1 LPSTSTLSPLQ
12 PSDFGTIAALARRIW
27 LAHYISI
34 VSKEQIEY
42 MLGGRFTP
50 ENLARYVDATD
61 RWFDVLRTDGAVV
74 GYCSHALLAVNE
86 VKLEQLYLLP
96 ELHGLGLGKRMM
108 VHIEAHARALG
119 RDTLVLQVNKRN
131 TKAASV
137 YLRGGFEVREEVCVD
152 IGAGYFMDDFILQKR
167 LGGPAPAPHRDRVT

>member
-1 LPSTSTLSPLQ
+1 LPATPTLTPLQ
-12 PSDFGTIAALARRIW
+12 HADFEAIAALARRIW
-27 LAHYISI
+27 LAHYIAI
-34 VSKEQIEY
+34 ISKEQIEY

-50 ENLARYVDATD
+50 ANLSRYVAADD
-61 RWFDVLRTDGAVV
+61 RWFDVLRVDGEIV

-108 VHIEAHARALG
+108 VHIESHARELG
-119 RDTLVLQVNKRN
+119 RDTLVLQVNKQN

-137 YLRGGFEVREEVCVD
+137 YLRAGFEVREEVCID
-152 IGAGYFMDDFILQKR
+152 IGAGYVMDDFVMQKR
-167 LGGPAPAPHRDRVT
+167 LA

>member
-1 LPSTSTLSPLQ
+1 LRSTPSLSPLQ
-12 PSDFGTIAALARRIW
+12 ASDFATIAALARRIW

-34 VSKEQIEY
+34 ISKEQIEY

-50 ENLARYVDATD
+50 ANLASYVGAGD
-61 RWFDVLRTDGAVV
+61 RWFDVLRADGAVV
-74 GYCSHALLAVNE
+74 GYCSHSLLADPRE

-108 VHIEAHARALG
+108 VHVEAHARALG

-137 YLRGGFEVREEVCVD
+137 YLRAGFEVREEVCID
-152 IGAGYFMDDFILQKR
+152 IGAGYVMDDFIMQKR
-167 LGGPAPAPHRDRVT
+167 LGGPPAA

>member
-1 LPSTSTLSPLQ
+1 LPSTPALTPLQ
-12 PSDFGTIAALARRIW
+12 RSDFEAVAALARRIW

-34 VSKEQIEY
+34 ISKEQIEY
-42 MLGGRFTP
+42 MLRGRFTP
-50 ENLARYVDATD
+50 ENLARYVDAGD
-61 RWFDVLRTDGAVV
+61 RWFDVLRTDGAIV

-108 VHIEAHARALG
+108 VHIEAHTRELG
-119 RDTLVLQVNKRN
+119 RDTLVLQVNKQN

-137 YLRGGFEVREEVCVD
+137 YLRAGFEVREEVCIDV
-152 IGAGYFMDDFILQKR
+152 GAGYVMDDFIMQKR
-167 LGGPAPAPHRDRVT
+167 LA

>member
-1 LPSTSTLSPLQ
+1 LPAQSALAPLQ
-12 PSDFGTIAALARRIW
+12 RSDFDAVAALARRIW

-50 ENLARYVDATD
+50 DNLARYVDAGD
-61 RWFDVLRTDGAVV
+61 RWFDVLRTDGAIV
-74 GYCSHALLAVNE
+74 GYCSHALLADPRE

-108 VHIEAHARALG
+108 VHIEAHVRELG

-137 YLRGGFEVREEVCVD
+137 YLRAGFEVREEVCID
-152 IGAGYFMDDFILQKR
+152 IGAGYVMDDFIMQKR
-167 LGGPAPAPHRDRVT
+167 LGGRARA

>member
-1 LPSTSTLSPLQ
+1 MPSTSVLAPLQ
-12 PSDFGTIAALARRIW
+12 RADFESIAAVARHIW
-27 LAHYISI
+27 FAHYLTI
-34 VSKEQIEY
+34 VSREQIEY

-50 ENLARYVDATD
+50 ENLGRYVDAHD
-61 RWFDVLRTDGAVV
+61 RWFDVLRRDGEIV
-74 GYCSHALLAVNE
+74 GYCSHALLAGNE

-108 VHIEAHARALG
+108 VHIEAHARELG

-137 YLRGGFEVREEVCVD
+137 YLRAGFEVREEVCID
-152 IGAGYFMDDFILQKR
+152 IGAGYVMDDFIMSKR
-167 LGGPAPAPHRDRVT
+167 LGGSARA

>member
-1 LPSTSTLSPLQ
+1 LPSTPVLAPLQ
-12 PSDFGTIAALARRIW
+12 GADFDAIAALARRIW

-34 VSKEQIEY
+34 ISKEQIEY

-50 ENLARYVDATD
+50 ENLSRYVDASD
-61 RWFDVLRTDGAVV
+61 RWFDVLRRDGVVV
-74 GYCSHALLAVNE
+74 GYCSHALLGDPRE

-96 ELHGLGLGKRMM
+96 ELHGLGLGKQMM
-108 VHIEAHARALG
+108 VHIERHVRELG

-137 YLRGGFEVREEVCVD
+137 YLRAGFEVREETCID
-152 IGAGYFMDDFILQKR
+152 IGAGYVMDDFIMAKR
-167 LGGPAPAPHRDRVT
+167 LGGPGSA